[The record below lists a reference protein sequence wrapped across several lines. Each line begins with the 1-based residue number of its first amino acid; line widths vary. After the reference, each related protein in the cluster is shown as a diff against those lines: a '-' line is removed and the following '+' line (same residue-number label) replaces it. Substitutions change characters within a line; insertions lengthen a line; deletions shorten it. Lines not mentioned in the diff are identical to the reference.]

1 MLVIRRRAGES
12 ILVGDGI
19 EVSVIDISPT
29 RVKLGILA
37 PANVLI
43 LRKELRLAEA
53 ENLAAAQAVSGA
65 AVAALLEQLRRGA
78 G

>member
-1 MLVIRRRAGES
+1 
-12 ILVGDGI
+12 
-19 EVSVIDISPT
+19 
-29 RVKLGILA
+29 
-37 PANVLI
+37 VLI